1 MTAKIPTN
9 KLQPNNYLII
19 KKTGM
24 INVKLFPNM
33 VYDVKYQNLW
43 GQLNRFRIQITLVE
57 CTFGISVN
65 FPGTY
70 DNATK

>member
-1 MTAKIPTN
+1 
-9 KLQPNNYLII
+9 
-19 KKTGM
+19 
-24 INVKLFPNM
+24 M

-65 FPGTY
+65 FPGT
-70 DNATK
+70 DSNATE